1 MGKKNKIRK
10 SFAGWDDI
18 SPEEQIENGE
28 EFYNINENN
37 IENILELD
45 KVPKKTFRDKNTGL
59 EAEIA
64 QDIIKNFGHNN
75 ETEDSDNTTEEDE
88 GMLFAEVLNDDD
100 SIQFY
105 DDPVEESSS
114 FEEVSEDNDTSDVV
128 ETEYK
133 NTSFEE
139 HTDISDDDIDRFDS
153 IRKLSVITNRTVGV
167 VKFDDEIAPFSI
179 NIHQSMLT
187 DLVGSTE
194 GIDGLMN
201 QDVISLLEKA
211 LIVNRYPAA
220 LFKKDEFVERLQDIK
235 GSLKQ
240 NDSKKVVFVDVLGE
254 YIAVYFVYAGAI
266 ERFTSLIPSITND
279 SNDRSTYNVWFD
291 LATILDSE
299 AHSFSDEENFVELF
313 YNSSANDSD
322 EKTNVV
328 DYIKSNYV
336 EDNDESFVDNLTII
350 SRDAVTE
357 QYEKIVA
364 FILDDG
370 DDESDEDDDFE
381 EDDIDEDN
389 LEPSDDSEDMLRA
402 AIQRNEE
409 QKSNDG
415 SMKVAVHH
423 KGQ

>member
-10 SFAGWDDI
+10 SFAGWDDV

-75 ETEDSDNTTEEDE
+75 DTEVNNDTIPDDYVEYQDLTEDNNTEEDE
-88 GMLFAEVLNDDD
+88 
-100 SIQFY
+100 
-105 DDPVEESSS
+105 PVEEFPS
-114 FEEVSEDNDTSDVV
+114 FEEVYEGNNTSDVV

-139 HTDISDDDIDRFDS
+139 PTDTSDEDDDTSRFET

-167 VKFDDEIAPFSI
+167 AKFDDEIAPFSI

-187 DLVGSTE
+187 DLVGSTD

-279 SNDRSTYNVWFD
+279 NSDKSTYNIWFD
-291 LATILDSE
+291 LATILDNE

-313 YNSSANDSD
+313 YNSSANDND

-364 FILDDG
+364 FILDDS

-381 EDDIDEDN
+381 EDDINEDD
-389 LEPSDDSEDMLRA
+389 LESSDDSEDMLRA
-402 AIQRNEE
+402 AIQRNED